1 MSKPDD
7 PESGVL
13 DGDSA
18 SDGFDDTVVEILSLG
33 DEADAADAADAAH
46 AAHAADTAS
55 KGGSSRASSVA
66 ERRLESLLAAERERM
81 LRLRADFDNYRKR
94 TERERAEIERYAL
107 ADVLRELLPVVD
119 NLERALSVQGM
130 PSAAGEA
137 NDLHKGV
144 EMIARQFQELLKR
157 YGLVPIVAVGERFD
171 PSVHE
176 AVFQEESEGVLTP
189 TVALELQRGY
199 RLNDRL
205 LRPSLV
211 KVTVPRDATGDGS
224 TTDSSHSSQ

>member
-1 MSKPDD
+1 MSETDDSKP
-7 PESGVL
+7 GVPNGDFVP
-13 DGDSA
+13 DGY
-18 SDGFDDTVVEILSLG
+18 DDTVVEILSLG
-33 DEADAADAADAAH
+33 DEADAADAADAASNAG
-46 AAHAADTAS
+46 AAVAS
-55 KGGSSRASSVA
+55 VDV
-66 ERRLESLLAAERERM
+66 RRLESLLAAERERM

-94 TERERAEIERYAL
+94 TERERAEIERFAL

-119 NLERALSVQGM
+119 NLERALSAPGM
-130 PSAAGEA
+130 PAAAGEDS
-137 NDLHKGV
+137 DLRKGV

-176 AVFQEESEGVLTP
+176 AVLQEESENVLTP
-189 TVALELQRGY
+189 TVAAELLRGY

-211 KVTVPRDATGDGS
+211 KVAVPRETIADDS
-224 TTDSSHSSQ
+224 TPDSSQ